1 MEEAG
6 DGFAH
11 LSLCVHSTE
20 HRIPYHAL
28 IGEHDLFLD
37 KCFCKFSMQW

>member
-11 LSLCVHSTE
+11 LPLCVHSTE
-20 HRIPYHAL
+20 HRISHESWRA
-28 IGEHDLFLD
+28 
-37 KCFCKFSMQW
+37 